1 MPKKEWIGLKI
12 ARLNDG
18 SHRIMGLVTGSSAAT
33 SGELQIG
40 EELSQID
47 DIDIVSLPTESVRVL
62 LAGSPGSSVHLHII
76 SLEGVGRDV
85 CLTRIAWYKPV
96 ISW

>member
-1 MPKKEWIGLKI
+1 
-12 ARLNDG
+12 
-18 SHRIMGLVTGSSAAT
+18 MGLVTGSSAAT

-62 LAGSPGSSVHLHII
+62 LAGSPGSSVHLNII